1 MSHVHLLAGQQRYKT
16 QLAKILD
23 LTLLGLLVLI
33 WIVLS
38 ISTPNFL
45 TGENIGNLMRQTSF
59 WAIIAIGQTF
69 VMITG
74 GIDLSVGAVVGL
86 TSVVVASAIKAGL
99 PIPIAVLITLGCGT
113 VVGMIHGFCITK
125 LRLPPFITTLATL
138 TSIRGLTLLGTRGQP
153 VSGLPSEFTAFA
165 RSSFLGLP
173 TLAWMVLAVA
183 IPAYVI
189 LQRSVIG
196 RYIYA
201 VGSNREAVRLSG
213 VKVSLVI
220 YAAYVV
226 SGVCAALVGVLVAS
240 RLSLGMAT
248 TGEGWELQSIASAVI
263 GGASLFGAVGNVEGP
278 IIGACLLTTLAQ
290 GANLLN
296 VDPFWQ
302 QIVTGILILVI
313 VYLDQHRRRRQ

>member
-69 VMITG
+69 VMITA

-99 PIPIAVLITLGCGT
+99 PIPIAVLITLGCGA

-189 LQRSVIG
+189 LRRSVIG

-248 TGEGWELQSIASAVI
+248 TGEG
-263 GGASLFGAVGNVEGP
+263 
-278 IIGACLLTTLAQ
+278 
-290 GANLLN
+290 
-296 VDPFWQ
+296 
-302 QIVTGILILVI
+302 
-313 VYLDQHRRRRQ
+313 